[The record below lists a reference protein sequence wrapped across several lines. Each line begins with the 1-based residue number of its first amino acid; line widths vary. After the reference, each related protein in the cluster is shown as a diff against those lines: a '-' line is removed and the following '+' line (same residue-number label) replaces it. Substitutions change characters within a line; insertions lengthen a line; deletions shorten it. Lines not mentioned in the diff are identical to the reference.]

1 MNVTRGIDM
10 LKRLALIA
18 VLGGAL
24 VACSPGT
31 DDNGLDESPTF
42 DASPSLDTS
51 PEISPDESPEMSP
64 DESPEDELSPSPS

>member
-1 MNVTRGIDM
+1 MNVTRGTDM

-18 VLGGAL
+18 VLGAAL

-42 DASPSLDTS
+42 DASPSLDMS
-51 PEISPDESPEMSP
+51 PEISPDLSPDESPEM
-64 DESPEDELSPSPS
+64 SPEDELSPSPS